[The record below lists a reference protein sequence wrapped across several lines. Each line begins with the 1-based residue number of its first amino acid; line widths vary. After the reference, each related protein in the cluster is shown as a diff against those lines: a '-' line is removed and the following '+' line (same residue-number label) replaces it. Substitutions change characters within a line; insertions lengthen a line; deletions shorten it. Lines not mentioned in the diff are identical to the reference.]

1 MERGAEGEFGIE
13 NADFAPESDAGK
25 RHRLRNAEIA
35 PGRGL
40 LSGWRVAVGPG
51 SGKIDP
57 AEPSGSAL
65 GIKMLDSNPGRALV
79 VVFGGV
85 VVGLG
90 LDDFGVGVELAPA
103 VFGELLHVADGV
115 LLVHDFAAE

>member
-13 NADFAPESDAGK
+13 NADFAPESDAGN

-57 AEPSGSAL
+57 ARPSGKACGLRKLRFDPERGSEL
-65 GIKMLDSNPGRALV
+65 GAEGE
-79 VVFGGV
+79 FGLRSGKIDPARPSGKAC
-85 VVGLG
+85 GLRK
-90 LDDFGVGVELAPA
+90 P
-103 VFGELLHVADGV
+103 
-115 LLVHDFAAE
+115 

>member
-40 LSGWRVAVGPG
+40 LSGWSGAVGP
-51 SGKIDP
+51 SN
-57 AEPSGSAL
+57 AET
-65 GIKMLDSNPGRALV
+65 DPGR
-79 VVFGGV
+79 
-85 VVGLG
+85 
-90 LDDFGVGVELAPA
+90 PP
-103 VFGELLHVADGV
+103 GEAFWLRNG
-115 LLVHDFAAE
+115 

>member
-40 LSGWRVAVGPG
+40 LSGWRGAVGLRNAE
-51 SGKIDP
+51 IDP
-57 AEPSGSAL
+57 GRPSGEAFWL
-65 GIKMLDSNPGRALV
+65 RNG
-79 VVFGGV
+79 
-85 VVGLG
+85 
-90 LDDFGVGVELAPA
+90 
-103 VFGELLHVADGV
+103 
-115 LLVHDFAAE
+115 

>member
-40 LSGWRVAVGPG
+40 LSGWRGAVGLRN
-51 SGKIDP
+51 
-57 AEPSGSAL
+57 AEIA
-65 GIKMLDSNPGRALV
+65 PGR
-79 VVFGGV
+79 
-85 VVGLG
+85 
-90 LDDFGVGVELAPA
+90 PP
-103 VFGELLHVADGV
+103 GEAFWLRNG
-115 LLVHDFAAE
+115 